1 MQNSFLNVPIPT
13 DDFLE
18 LVDFLRENDSPLDP
32 VLAVRQ
38 AIDYWIES
46 SETWGEED
54 WRRILRV
61 GVDEA
66 EQPKSN
72 GYLWKTV
79 LLPSGSRVRMQY
91 KGETHHATIEGDAFI
106 YDNKATSPSEF
117 ANMVANGTSRNAWR
131 DLWIKRPKDREFR
144 PADKLRKERNLSVV
158 AS

>member
-38 AIDYWIES
+38 AIGYWIES
-46 SETWGEED
+46 SETWGEDD
-54 WRRILRV
+54 WRRLLHI
-61 GVDEA
+61 GVQE
-66 EQPKSN
+66 EPERPKSD

-79 LLPSGSRVRMQY
+79 LLPPGSSVRMQY
-91 KGETHHATIEGDAFI
+91 KGKTYHASIKGDDFI
-106 YDNKATSPSEF
+106 YDNKSTSPSEF
-117 ANMVANGTSRNAWR
+117 ANLVAGGTSRNAWR
-131 DLWIKRPKDREFR
+131 DLWIKRPQDREFR
-144 PADKLRKERNLSVV
+144 PADKLRHSERSAG